1 MCVYNN
7 TKDDDDA
14 RVRDVFKE
22 PSWNNPVVRF
32 LDGKKKD
39 IVPRN
44 PDQWT
49 VEAVSR
55 GMIET
60 LEKTKNEIPP
70 YLALLAE
77 EEASRKS
84 GVETAVFGMG

>member
-1 MCVYNN
+1 VYNN
-7 TKDDDDA
+7 TRDDDDA
-14 RVRDVFKE
+14 RVRDAFKE

-44 PDQWT
+44 PDRWT
-49 VEAVSR
+49 VAAVSC
-55 GMIET
+55 GMVET
-60 LEKTKNEIPP
+60 LKRTGRKIPP

-77 EEASRKS
+77 EQASRKR
-84 GVETAVFGMG
+84 GVETAVFGTG